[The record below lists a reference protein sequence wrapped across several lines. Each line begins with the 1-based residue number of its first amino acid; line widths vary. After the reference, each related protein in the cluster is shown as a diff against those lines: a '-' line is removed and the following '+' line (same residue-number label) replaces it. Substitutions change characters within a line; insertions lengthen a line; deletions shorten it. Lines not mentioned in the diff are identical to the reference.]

1 MKHIRQWLPN
11 LNTADLLSQAA
22 RYRAGAVL
30 IVIAILMYQ
39 CTGIFYKATSLKMI
53 QSRATTPAV
62 PKTATAPF
70 AAAEPVD
77 FYKVVPDRNLF
88 GTTDK
93 TLAEKQTGS
102 RMTAGRPDI
111 AQILEVRGTVA
122 GDAKYGFAVIE
133 NKAEKK
139 QRLYKVG
146 DNVSGARVVRIMRN
160 AIALMVNG
168 QEQILRVPETS
179 EKSILPSGSPPG
191 PSPVASSGKT
201 IAVDRKDIDSSVKD
215 MGTILSQAVIRPYFT
230 GGVPDGFMI
239 SGIKSGSIYQ
249 KIGLMDGDVIQGVNN
264 RKLTSGDDMVELY
277 NSFKSGS
284 SMALQVSRQGHQ
296 EIFNYTFR

>member
-1 MKHIRQWLPN
+1 MKHIWQWPPN
-11 LNTADLLSQAA
+11 LNAADLLSQAA

-30 IVIAILMYQ
+30 IVITILMYQ
-39 CTGIFYKATSLKMI
+39 CAGIFYKAASLQMI
-53 QSRATTPAV
+53 QGRV
-62 PKTATAPF
+62 TASAMPNTSTAPV

-93 TLAEKQTGS
+93 TLTEKRTGS
-102 RMTAGRPDI
+102 QTTAALPDI

-133 NKAEKK
+133 NKVEKK

-160 AIALMVNG
+160 AIALKVND

-179 EKSILPSGSPPG
+179 ERSILSPGSPPG

-201 IAVDRKDIDSSVKD
+201 IAVDRKDIDANLKD
-215 MGTILSQAVIRPYFT
+215 MGTMLSQAVMRPFFT
-230 GGVPDGFMI
+230 GGVPDGFI
-239 SGIKSGSIYQ
+239 VSSIKSGSIYQ
-249 KIGLMDGDVIQGVNN
+249 KIGLVDGDVIQGVNN
-264 RKLTSGDDMVELY
+264 RKLTSGDDMMELY

-284 SMALQVSRQGHQ
+284 SIALQVNRQGRQ

>member
-1 MKHIRQWLPN
+1 MKHIWQWLPN
-11 LNTADLLSQAA
+11 LNAADLLSQAA

-30 IVIAILMYQ
+30 IVITILMYQ
-39 CTGIFYKATSLKMI
+39 CAGIFYKAASLKMI
-53 QSRATTPAV
+53 QGRATASAM
-62 PKTATAPF
+62 PKPETAPV

-77 FYKVVPDRNLF
+77 FYKIVPDRNLF

-93 TLAEKQTGS
+93 TLAEKRTGS
-102 RMTAGRPDI
+102 QTTAARPDI

-160 AIALMVNG
+160 AIVLKVND
-168 QEQILRVPETS
+168 QEQVLRVQETS
-179 EKSILPSGSPPG
+179 EKSILSPGRPPG
-191 PSPVASSGKT
+191 PSPVASSGRT
-201 IAVDRKDIDSSVKD
+201 IAVDRKDIDANLKD
-215 MGTILSQAVIRPYFT
+215 MGTMLNQAVIRPFFT
-230 GGVPDGFMI
+230 GGVPDGFMV
-239 SGIKSGSIYQ
+239 SGIKGGSIYQ
-249 KIGLMDGDVIQGVNN
+249 KIGLVDGDVIQGINN
-264 RKLTSGDDMVELY
+264 RKLTTGDDMMELY

-284 SMALQVSRQGHQ
+284 SMALQVNRQGRQ